1 MDKTEK
7 ELQSFLVL
15 MGYTSAVPHD
25 IEHKMEHLLHLLDA
39 DDEKAVISYYGLF
52 GRDRQA
58 LDDIARRRGISP
70 EDMMARIDASI
81 RKIAITPEW
90 QMMKGGNKCYTGK

>member
-25 IEHKMEHLLHLLDA
+25 IEHRMEHLLHLLDSE
-39 DDEKAVISYYGLF
+39 DEDAVISYYGIF
-52 GRDRQA
+52 GRDRLS
-58 LDDIARRRGISP
+58 LDEIARRRGLSP
-70 EDMMARIDASI
+70 EDMMARIDSCI
-81 RKIAITPEW
+81 RRIAVSPEW
-90 QMMKGGNKCYTGK
+90 QMMRNLK

>member
-25 IEHKMEHLLHLLDA
+25 IEHRMEHLLHLLDTSDAA
-39 DDEKAVISYYGLF
+39 DLEAYYGLF
-52 GRDRQA
+52 GTERMA
-58 LDDIARRRGISP
+58 LDDIARRRGLSP
-70 EDMMARIDASI
+70 EDMMACIDSCI
-81 RKIAITPEW
+81 RKIAVSPEW
-90 QMMKGGNKCYTGK
+90 QMMKCRSSE